1 MQKRVLLATFVL
13 AIMAGIALAEEIEPQ
28 EDIIFR
34 DADGALQTIFSI
46 PAWES
51 EITFAGFMQM
61 QNGTAVIGTAFQGV
75 KIGGMKSAGS

>member
-1 MQKRVLLATFVL
+1 MQKKVLLAVLTL
-13 AIMAGIALAEEIEPQ
+13 AIMAGLAWAEEIEPQ

-51 EITFAGFMQM
+51 QINFSGFLEM
-61 QNGTAVIGTAFQGV
+61 QNGTAMIGTAFQAV
-75 KIGGMKSAGS
+75 KIGGMKAAGS